1 MALPFDGLRANGTQH
16 RTNMKPGKQIYLVG
30 GAVRDA
36 LLGLPV
42 KDRDWVIVGA
52 KPEALIAEGYTQVG
66 SDFPVFLHPQTKE
79 EYALARTE
87 RKTGTGYAGF
97 SFNASAEVS
106 IEQDLMRR
114 DLTINAIAQAE
125 NGHLID
131 PFNGQRDLNLGI
143 LRHVSDAFIEDP
155 VRVLRIARFA
165 ARYAT
170 LGFRIAPETIALM
183 RQQVANGELAHLV
196 PERVFEELKKALTE
210 SKPSAFLRALRSC
223 GALKVVF
230 PEIDALYGVPQRAAY
245 HPEID
250 TGLHQEMVSDQA
262 ALLAPGDA
270 LVGFCA
276 LTHDLG
282 KGLTPG
288 TILPAHIGH
297 EAAGVAPVK
306 AFCDRL
312 RVPTPWHQLALLN
325 CREHLNLHRIQEL
338 RAGSLM
344 DLLTRLDAFRRP
356 ERIPV
361 LALACAADKRGRLG
375 LNDSDY
381 PQGDLLKVALT
392 AAQSV
397 TTEALIAKGLTGLA
411 LGTAFREARCSAIHS
426 ALSAQHRS

>member
-1 MALPFDGLRANGTQH
+1 MPCSKIRKSDVHEVF
-16 RTNMKPGKQIYLVG
+16 LVG

-52 KPEALIAEGYTQVG
+52 TPDALIAEGYQQVG

-87 RKTGTGYAGF
+87 RKTGRGYAGF
-97 SFNASAEVS
+97 SFNAGVEVS
-106 IEQDLMRR
+106 IEQDLLRR

-125 NGHLID
+125 DGRLID
-131 PFNGQRDLNLGI
+131 PFNGQRDLKQGI

-155 VRVLRIARFA
+155 VRVLRVARFA
-165 ARYAT
+165 ARYAS
-170 LGFRIAPETIALM
+170 LGFRIAPETIDLM
-183 RQQVANGELAHLV
+183 RQQVTSGELAHLV
-196 PERVFEELKKALTE
+196 PERVFEELKKALSET
-210 SKPSAFLRALRSC
+210 KPSAFLRALRSC

-262 ALLAPGDA
+262 ALLAPGDT

-276 LTHDLG
+276 LTHDFG

-297 EAAGVAPVK
+297 ESAGVPPVE
-306 AFCDRL
+306 AFCARL
-312 RVPTPWHQLALLN
+312 RVPSPWQQLAVLN
-325 CREHLNLHRIQEL
+325 CREHLNIHRIQEL
-338 RAGSLM
+338 RAGSMM
-344 DLLTRLDAFRRP
+344 DLLTRFDAFRRP

-381 PQGDLLKVALT
+381 PQGELLKMALR

-397 TTEALIAKGLTGLA
+397 TTDALITKGLTGLA
-411 LGTAFREARCSAIHS
+411 LGAALREARCVAIHS
-426 ALSAQHRS
+426 ELQTLRRS

>member
-1 MALPFDGLRANGTQH
+1 MPCSNLENAH
-16 RTNMKPGKQIYLVG
+16 IVYLVG
-30 GAVRDA
+30 GAVRDR

-42 KDRDWVIVGA
+42 NDRDWVIVGA
-52 KPEALIAEGYTQVG
+52 TPQALIAQGYSQVG

-87 RKTGTGYAGF
+87 RKTGRGYAGF

-114 DLTINAIAQAE
+114 DLTINAIAQAAD
-125 NGHLID
+125 GSLVD
-131 PFNGQRDLNLGI
+131 PFGGQRDLKRGI

-155 VRVLRIARFA
+155 VRVLRVARFA
-165 ARYAT
+165 ARFAK

-183 RQQVANGELAHLV
+183 RLQVESGELAHLV

-210 SKPSAFLRALRSC
+210 SKPSAFLRALRAC

-230 PEIDALYGVPQRAAY
+230 PEIDALYGMPQRVMY

-276 LTHDLG
+276 LTHDFG

-288 TILPAHIGH
+288 TVLPAHIGH
-297 EAAGVAPVK
+297 ESAGVPPVE
-306 AFCDRL
+306 AFCARL
-312 RVPTPWHQLALLN
+312 RVPTPWQQLAVLN
-325 CREHLNLHRIQEL
+325 CREHLNIHRSMEL
-338 RAGSLM
+338 RAGSMM

-375 LNDSDY
+375 LTESAY
-381 PQGDLLKVALT
+381 PQGALLQAALV

-397 TTEALIAKGLTGLA
+397 TTEALIAKGLTGPA
-411 LGTAFREARCSAIHS
+411 LGAALREARCGAIKS
-426 ALSAQHRS
+426 ALTVP

>member
-1 MALPFDGLRANGTQH
+1 MLFSDMNKSEQH
-16 RTNMKPGKQIYLVG
+16 GKNVYLVG

-52 KPEALIAEGYTQVG
+52 TPELLIAQGYTQVG

-87 RKTGTGYAGF
+87 RKTGRGYAGF
-97 SFNASAEVS
+97 SFNAGSEVS

-114 DLTINAIAQAE
+114 DLTINAIAQDTD
-125 NGHLID
+125 GRLID
-131 PFNGQRDLNLGI
+131 PFNGQRDLQQGV
-143 LRHVSDAFIEDP
+143 LRHVSDAFVEDP
-155 VRVLRIARFA
+155 VRVLRVARFA
-165 ARYAT
+165 ARYAG
-170 LGFRIAPETIALM
+170 LGFRIAPETLALM
-183 RQQVANGELAHLV
+183 RKQVASGELAHLV
-196 PERVFEELKKALTE
+196 PERVFEELKKALSE
-210 SKPSAFLRALRSC
+210 AKPSAFLRALRAC

-230 PEIDALYGVPQRAAY
+230 PEIDALYGVPQRAVY

-250 TGLHQEMVSDQA
+250 TGVHQEMVSDQA

-276 LTHDLG
+276 LTHDFG

-297 EAAGVAPVK
+297 ESAGVAPVE
-306 AFCDRL
+306 AFCARL
-312 RVPTPWHQLALLN
+312 RVPAPWQQLAVLN
-325 CREHLNLHRIQEL
+325 CREHLNVHRIQEL
-338 RAGSLM
+338 RAGSMM
-344 DLLTRLDAFRRP
+344 DLLTRFDAFRRP

-375 LNDSDY
+375 FNNSDY
-381 PQGDLLKVALT
+381 PQGELLKAALK
-392 AAQSV
+392 AALSV
-397 TTEALIAKGLTGLA
+397 TTEALIAKGLTGPA
-411 LGTAFREARCSAIHS
+411 LGAALREARCVVVHE
-426 ALSAQHRS
+426 ALQTLRQS

>member
-1 MALPFDGLRANGTQH
+1 MRCSDSQH
-16 RTNMKPGKQIYLVG
+16 GKNVYLVG
-30 GAVRDA
+30 GAVRDV

-52 KPEALIAEGYTQVG
+52 TPEALIAQGYTQVG

-87 RKTGTGYAGF
+87 RKTGRGYAGF
-97 SFNASAEVS
+97 SFNAGAEVS

-114 DLTINAIAQAE
+114 DLTINAIAQ
-125 NGHLID
+125 GTDGCLID
-131 PFNGQRDLNLGI
+131 PFNGQRDLQQGV
-143 LRHVSDAFIEDP
+143 LRHVSDAFVEDP
-155 VRVLRIARFA
+155 VRVLRVARFA
-165 ARYAT
+165 ARYAA
-170 LGFRIAPETIALM
+170 LGFRIAPETLDLM
-183 RQQVANGELAHLV
+183 QLQVANGELAHLV
-196 PERVFEELKKALTE
+196 PERVFEELKKTLSEA
-210 SKPSAFLRALRSC
+210 KPSAFLRALRAC

-230 PEIDALYGVPQRAAY
+230 PEIDALYGVPQRALY

-276 LTHDLG
+276 LTHDFG

-297 EAAGVAPVK
+297 ESAGVPPVE
-306 AFCDRL
+306 AFCARL
-312 RVPTPWHQLALLN
+312 RVPTPWQQLAVLN
-325 CREHLNLHRIQEL
+325 CREHLNIHRIQEL
-338 RAGSLM
+338 RAGSMM
-344 DLLTRLDAFRRP
+344 DLLTRFDALRRP

-381 PQGDLLKVALT
+381 PQGELLKAVLK

-397 TTEALIAKGLTGLA
+397 TTEALIAKGLTGPA
-411 LGTAFREARCSAIHS
+411 LGAALREARCVAIHQ
-426 ALSAQHRS
+426 ALQTLRRS

>member
-1 MALPFDGLRANGTQH
+1 MRCSDAPHPKNV
-16 RTNMKPGKQIYLVG
+16 YLVG

-52 KPEALIAEGYTQVG
+52 TPEALIAQGYRQVG
-66 SDFPVFLHPQTKE
+66 SDFPVFLHPQSKE

-87 RKTGTGYAGF
+87 RKTGRGYAGF
-97 SFNASAEVS
+97 SFNAGAEVS

-114 DLTINAIAQAE
+114 DLTINAIAQSTD
-125 NGHLID
+125 GSLID
-131 PFNGQRDLNLGI
+131 PFNGQQDLAQGV
-143 LRHVSDAFIEDP
+143 LRHVSAAFVEDP
-155 VRVLRIARFA
+155 VRVLRVARFA
-165 ARYAT
+165 ARYA
-170 LGFRIAPETIALM
+170 GFRIAPETLELM
-183 RQQVANGELAHLV
+183 RLQVANGELAHLV
-196 PERVFEELKKALTE
+196 PERVFEELKKALSE
-210 SKPSAFLRALRSC
+210 AKPSAFLRALRAC

-230 PEIDALYGVPQRAAY
+230 PEIDALYGVPQRALY

-262 ALLAPGDA
+262 AQLAPGDA

-276 LTHDLG
+276 LTHDFG

-297 EAAGVAPVK
+297 ESAGVPPVE
-306 AFCDRL
+306 AFCARL
-312 RVPTPWHQLALLN
+312 RVPTPWQQLAVLN
-325 CREHLNLHRIQEL
+325 CREHLNIHRIQEL
-338 RAGSLM
+338 RAGSMM
-344 DLLTRLDAFRRP
+344 DLLTRFDALRRP

-375 LNDSDY
+375 LTDSDY
-381 PQGDLLKVALT
+381 PQGELLQAALK

-397 TTEALIAKGLTGLA
+397 TTEALIAKGLTGPVLGAA
-411 LGTAFREARCSAIHS
+411 LREARCVAIHQ
-426 ALSAQHRS
+426 ALQTLRRS